1 MNPVE
6 TGKAIA
12 ALRKEAG
19 FTQAALAEAL
29 EVSDKA
35 VSKWERG
42 IACPDISLL
51 PKLSVLLD
59 TDIEGLFS
67 GDVAVRGAKWDGILL
82 LDHLANA
89 QVYSKPLVYFLL
101 QNFLLVGIRRILIV
115 GGRAQELL
123 GSGEQFGVQFLYSD
137 SDLAGSLM
145 QNQEFI
151 NTNTM
156 IIFGNMLIFGA
167 NLTRK
172 YQAMMFHAHE
182 AVIMKTDSGQT
193 LPIMFCPVEGWKSVR
208 GKISSWK
215 NVDDMTKTIRPVEK
229 AFTRGVLALPMN
241 NKDEILTASR
251 FVQIIEQCEDRE
263 FANLAEIAQ
272 SRGLRIKK
280 LED

>member
-1 MNPVE
+1 
-6 TGKAIA
+6 
-12 ALRKEAG
+12 
-19 FTQAALAEAL
+19 LAEAL

-67 GDVAVRGAKWDGILL
+67 GEVAVRGTKWNGILL
-82 LDHLANA
+82 LDHLAGV
-89 QVYSKPLVYFLL
+89 QVYSKPLVHFLL
-101 QNFLLVGIRRILIV
+101 QNFLLVGIRDILIIGESV
-115 GGRAQELL
+115 KELL
-123 GSGEQFGVQFLYSD
+123 GSGEQFGVQFRYSD

-156 IIFGNMLIFGA
+156 IIFGNSLIFGA

-182 AVIMKTDSGQT
+182 AVIMKTDFGQK
-193 LPIMFCPVEGWKSVR
+193 LPIMFCPAEEWKSVR
-208 GKISSWK
+208 GRISCWK
-215 NVDDMTKTIRPVEK
+215 NVDDMTKSIRPVEK
-229 AFTRGVLALPMN
+229 AFARGVLALPMN

-272 SRGLRIKK
+272 SRGLRVRK